1 MVQSFYQ
8 LSKQIYDMKNPREVR
23 RAVIFCAR
31 AWLHRAKMRKLGAF
45 FRKDPILAK
54 LADTYPFVYEQPTR
68 AFFYNKS
75 TFDERVRIVESHM
88 QFLRGRIREDVLI
101 PLYQRQSVLLWTGLQ
116 CMDEQMTAALFFD
129 YGQRKEGLMSVILR
143 LGESSLYQ
151 IIFWIAPAEDGT
163 PAMWIG
169 AMQGPNMAHAR
180 DVVKQATKAC
190 HSYRTKNLVLYIAQA
205 AARALGLRHIYA
217 VTNEGYYA
225 NNHIRMDR
233 KLKTDF
239 SEFWREAGGT
249 DMQDGRFMEL
259 PLVEPRKTMEEV
271 PTRKRAVYRRRFAM
285 LDEIDREV
293 AERIQAILR

>member
-1 MVQSFYQ
+1 MDFWKLGKS
-8 LSKQIYDMKNPREVR
+8 IYNMSNPREAR
-23 RAVIFCAR
+23 RCVIFCVR
-31 AWLHRAKMRKLGAF
+31 AILHRAQMMKIHRF
-45 FRKDPILAK
+45 FQQSELLRQAAK
-54 LADTYPFVYEQPTR
+54 IYPFVYEQPTR
-68 AFFYNKS
+68 AFFYNRS
-75 TFDERVRIVESHM
+75 TFDERAALVESHM
-88 QFLRGRIREDVLI
+88 AFLAEHLRAEKFLA
-101 PLYQRQSVLLWTGLQ
+101 LYGSESILLWSGIT
-116 CMDEQMTAALFFD
+116 CMERPFYGSLFFAP
-129 YGQRKEGLMSVILR
+129 GQRKEGLMSVILR

-190 HSYRTKNLVLYIAQA
+190 HSYRTKNLVLYVAQA

-239 SEFWREAGGT
+239 SEFWREAGGIET
-249 DMQDGRFMEL
+249 KDMRFMEL
-259 PLVEPRKTMEEV
+259 PLTEKRKTMEEV

-285 LDEIDREV
+285 LDEIDREA